1 MAILDWRIGI
11 KKEGEGGLL
20 TIEFCIEWLFLGWPF
35 WIGGLA
41 LRRWGGL
48 LTIEFRLE
56 GPFWGWPFW
65 SGGLALRRGRR
76 TFDHRVLY
84 RVAVL
89 GATILDWRSCRMMDE
104 LLTD

>member
-1 MAILDWRIGI
+1 MEWRIGV
-11 KKEGEGGLL
+11 KKGGRGGLL
-20 TIEFCIEWLFLGWPF
+20 TIEFWLERPF
-35 WIGGLA
+35 WIGGLV
-41 LRRWGGL
+41 LRRGRGGL

-56 GPFWGWPFW
+56 GPCWGWPFW